1 MGKRKV
7 ALYHAFHTSLPI
19 MAGYGFLGLTY
30 GIYMHELGFNFLYP
44 MLLALMVY
52 AGSAEFLLGNML
64 LGSFHPLQA
73 FLMVLMVNA
82 RHLFYGLS
90 MLEEYKGLG
99 WKKFFLIFGMSDETF
114 ALTSASKIPEGT
126 DKGWYLLW
134 ITWLDETYWVIGATL
149 GGLIGPFLTFDL
161 KGLDFVLTAMFTAIF
176 ADNWLREKDH
186 TSSISGL
193 IISGLCLTIFSADHF
208 IIPSM
213 VIILIFLTLKK
224 KKSMTLLQQIIMVS
238 AGVAATML
246 TRFIPFIAFRPGKP
260 TPKYILYLGKVLPAS
275 VFALLVVYCL
285 RHIHSFSAD
294 SLAQVAAVAFTILI
308 HVWKRNMMW
317 SIAAG
322 TLCYM
327 LLIRILH
334 F

>member
-1 MGKRKV
+1 MGKRRI

-44 MLLALMVY
+44 MLLAITVY

-90 MLEEYKGLG
+90 MLEKYKGLG

-134 ITWLDETYWVIGATL
+134 ITWLDETYWVIG
-149 GGLIGPFLTFDL
+149 
-161 KGLDFVLTAMFTAIF
+161 
-176 ADNWLREKDH
+176 LRWAASSVRFSPSTSKDWA
-186 TSSISGL
+186 
-193 IISGLCLTIFSADHF
+193 LCL
-208 IIPSM
+208 P
-213 VIILIFLTLKK
+213 
-224 KKSMTLLQQIIMVS
+224 
-238 AGVAATML
+238 
-246 TRFIPFIAFRPGKP
+246 P
-260 TPKYILYLGKVLPAS
+260 
-275 VFALLVVYCL
+275 CL
-285 RHIHSFSAD
+285 RLSSPTTGFGKKTIP
-294 SLAQVAAVAFTILI
+294 AVFPD
-308 HVWKRNMMW
+308 
-317 SIAAG
+317 
-322 TLCYM
+322 
-327 LLIRILH
+327 
-334 F
+334 